1 MVIAL
6 NPEQEQ
12 VVGKAIEAGLIQ
24 KAEDAVELG
33 VGTIRQ
39 RLVTEH
45 DRVARVSLSHEER
58 LARLQAFVDRERPE
72 APLLS
77 DEDISRESIYAD
89 RGL

>member
-12 VVGKAIEAGLIQ
+12 IVGQAIEAGLIE

-39 RLVTEH
+39 QLET
-45 DRVARVSLSHEER
+45 AALSRNELPKEER
-58 LARLQAFVDRERPE
+58 KKALRAWIDSFPTDTQ
-72 APLLS
+72 LLS
-77 DEDISRESIYAD
+77 DEAVSRESIYGD

>member
-12 VVGKAIEAGLIQ
+12 VIGQAIEAGLIQ
-24 KAEDAVELG
+24 TADDAVELG

-39 RLVTEH
+39 RLE
-45 DRVARVSLSHEER
+45 ARAPRANKLSHEEWSKA
-58 LARLQAFVDRERPE
+58 LHDFVNRDRPE

-77 DEDISRESIYAD
+77 DEAISRESIYAY

>member
-6 NPEQEQ
+6 SPEQEQ
-12 VVGKAIEAGLIQ
+12 IVGQAIEAGLIE

-33 VGTIRQ
+33 VGTIRR
-39 RLVTEH
+39 RLGIKTL
-45 DRVARVSLSHEER
+45 RANPLSHEEWSKA
-58 LARLQAFVDRERPE
+58 LHEFVNRDRPE

-77 DEDISRESIYAD
+77 DEDISRESIYSD

>member
-12 VVGKAIEAGLIQ
+12 VVGKAIEAGLIE

-33 VGTIRQ
+33 MGTIRQ
-39 RLVTEH
+39 RLEV
-45 DRVARVSLSHEER
+45 RAPRANRLSHEEWSK
-58 LARLQAFVDRERPE
+58 LLHDWAYSHSTE

-77 DEDISRESIYAD
+77 DEAISRESIYED

>member
-12 VVGKAIEAGLIQ
+12 VIGQAIEAGLIETAQ
-24 KAEDAVELG
+24 DAVELG
-33 VGTIRQ
+33 VGTIRR
-39 RLVTEH
+39 RLETEATRSH
-45 DRVARVSLSHEER
+45 ALSHEEWSK
-58 LARLQAFVDRERPE
+58 ALQAFVNRDRPE

-77 DEDISRESIYAD
+77 DEDISRDSIYAD

>member
-6 NPEQEQ
+6 NPEQERI
-12 VVGKAIEAGLIQ
+12 VGQAIEAGLIE

-33 VGTIRQ
+33 MGTILL
-39 RLVTEH
+39 RLETVTPP
-45 DRVARVSLSHEER
+45 RANPLSHEDWSKALNE
-58 LARLQAFVDRERPE
+58 FVNRDRPD

>member
-12 VVGKAIEAGLIQ
+12 VVGQAIEAGLIE

-33 VGTIRQ
+33 VGTIRR
-39 RLVTEH
+39 RLEIETL
-45 DRVARVSLSHEER
+45 RANQLSHEEWSKA
-58 LARLQAFVDRERPE
+58 LFEFVNRDRPE

-77 DEDISRESIYAD
+77 DEDISRESIYGD

>member
-6 NPEQEQ
+6 SSEQEQ
-12 VVGKAIEAGLIQ
+12 VVGQAIEAGLIE

-33 VGTIRQ
+33 VGTIRR
-39 RLVTEH
+39 RLETKTL
-45 DRVARVSLSHEER
+45 RANQLSHEEWSKA
-58 LARLQAFVDRERPE
+58 LHEFVNRDRPE

-77 DEDISRESIYAD
+77 DEDISRESIYGD

>member
-6 NPEQEQ
+6 NPEQER
-12 VVGKAIEAGLIQ
+12 VVGQAIEAGLIK

-39 RLVTEH
+39 RLETVPH
-45 DRVARVSLSHEER
+45 SSSLSVEER
-58 LARLQAFVDRERPE
+58 KKALRAWIDSFPTDT
-72 APLLS
+72 PLLS
-77 DEDISRESIYAD
+77 DEAISRESIYAD

>member
-6 NPEQEQ
+6 KPEQAQ
-12 VVGKAIEAGLIQ
+12 VIDQAIEAGLIE

-33 VGTIRQ
+33 VETIRR
-39 RLVTEH
+39 RLEIKTL
-45 DRVARVSLSHEER
+45 RANRLSHEEWSKA
-58 LARLQAFVDRERPE
+58 LHEFVDRARPD

-77 DEDISRESIYAD
+77 EEDISRESIYSD

>member
-6 NPEQEQ
+6 NSEQEQ
-12 VVGKAIEAGLIQ
+12 VVGQAIEAGLIE

-33 VGTIRQ
+33 VGTIRR
-39 RLVTEH
+39 RLEIKTL
-45 DRVARVSLSHEER
+45 RANKLSHEEWSKA
-58 LARLQAFVDRERPE
+58 LHEFVNRDRPD

-77 DEDISRESIYAD
+77 DEDISRESIYSD

>member
-12 VVGKAIEAGLIQ
+12 VVGKAIEAGLIET
-24 KAEDAVELG
+24 AEDAVELG

-39 RLVTEH
+39 KLETKTLR
-45 DRVARVSLSHEER
+45 ANQLSHEEWSKKLR
-58 LARLQAFVDRERPE
+58 AFVDRERPE

-77 DEDISRESIYAD
+77 DEAISRESIYGD

>member
-6 NPEQEQ
+6 NPEQAQ
-12 VVGKAIEAGLIQ
+12 IVDRAIQAGLIE

-33 VGTIRQ
+33 VGTIRR
-39 RLVTEH
+39 RLETKIL
-45 DRVARVSLSHEER
+45 RANPLSHEEWSAA
-58 LARLQAFVDRERPE
+58 LHEFVNRARPE

-77 DEDISRESIYAD
+77 DEDISRESIYSE

>member
-12 VVGKAIEAGLIQ
+12 VVGRAIKAGLIE
-24 KAEDAVELG
+24 KPDDAAELG

-39 RLVTEH
+39 RLETHAVRTNK
-45 DRVARVSLSHEER
+45 LSHEEWSKA
-58 LARLQAFVDRERPE
+58 LHEFVNRDRPE

>member
-12 VVGKAIEAGLIQ
+12 VVEQAIQAGVIH

-39 RLVTEH
+39 RLDIAIAESN
-45 DRVARVSLSHEER
+45 RPSREER
-58 LARLQAFVDRERPE
+58 IKRLHEWVNRERPE

-77 DEDISRESIYAD
+77 DEAISRESIYGD

>member
-12 VVGKAIEAGLIQ
+12 VVGRAIEAGLIE

-33 VGTIRQ
+33 VETIRR
-39 RLVTEH
+39 RLEIKTLRTNE
-45 DRVARVSLSHEER
+45 LSHEEWSR
-58 LARLQAFVDRERPE
+58 ALYEFVNRERPE

-77 DEDISRESIYAD
+77 DEDISRESIYSD
-89 RGL
+89 RG

>member
-6 NPEQEQ
+6 NPEQEH
-12 VVGKAIEAGLIQ
+12 VVGQAIEAGLIE

-33 VGTIRQ
+33 VGTIRR
-39 RLVTEH
+39 RLEKKTL
-45 DRVARVSLSHEER
+45 RANKLSHEEWSKA
-58 LARLQAFVDRERPE
+58 LHEFVNRDRPE

-77 DEDISRESIYAD
+77 EEDISRESIYTD

>member
-6 NPEQEQ
+6 NPEQER
-12 VVGKAIEAGLIQ
+12 VVGQAIEAGLIK

-39 RLVTEH
+39 RLETAAP
-45 DRVARVSLSHEER
+45 RANQLSHEEWSNK
-58 LARLQAFVDRERPE
+58 LHDWAYSHSID

-77 DEDISRESIYAD
+77 DEAISRESIYED

>member
-6 NPEQEQ
+6 NPEQER
-12 VVGKAIEAGLIQ
+12 VVCQAIEAGLIE

-39 RLVTEH
+39 RLETRAPREH
-45 DRVARVSLSHEER
+45 KLSHEEWSKA
-58 LARLQAFVDRERPE
+58 LNEFVNRERPD

-77 DEDISRESIYAD
+77 DEAISRESIYGD

>member
-12 VVGKAIEAGLIQ
+12 VVGQAIEAGLIE

-39 RLVTEH
+39 RLETASH
-45 DRVARVSLSHEER
+45 SSSLSKDER
-58 LARLQAFVDRERPE
+58 KKAFRAWIDSHRTDT
-72 APLLS
+72 PLLS
-77 DEDISRESIYAD
+77 DEAISRESIYAD

>member
-12 VVGKAIEAGLIQ
+12 VVGQAIEAGLIE

-33 VGTIRQ
+33 VETIRR
-39 RLVTEH
+39 RLEAKTL
-45 DRVARVSLSHEER
+45 RATQLSHEEWSKA
-58 LARLQAFVDRERPE
+58 LHEFVNRDRPE

-77 DEDISRESIYAD
+77 DEDISRESIYGD

>member
-1 MVIAL
+1 MLIAL

-12 VVGKAIEAGLIQ
+12 VVGKAIEAGLIE

-39 RLVTEH
+39 RLET
-45 DRVARVSLSHEER
+45 AVSPRTNPLSHEEWSKK
-58 LARLQAFVDRERPE
+58 LHDFVNRDRPE

-77 DEDISRESIYAD
+77 DEDISRESIYSD